1 MSEKPNNL
9 AFYVG
14 ATIAIGL
21 AGAAWSWALLGSTN
35 FLSNYFRNA
44 PVKEEPAKAEDSMS
58 FRYEFTEPDIT
69 STGPDIGI
77 IKKNPSF
84 TGLIPMP
91 AISGPD
97 PIPLTL
103 DDMVAKTAEKVN
115 QKLNEGIM
123 KAIDLEAPILLDYGL
138 NNLYRS
144 GLSPD
149 DYTSFV
155 LGKANLT
162 ISTGLKD
169 TYYHKSMMELPNDIK
184 ADVQQFNNYKQ
195 GFEDLLSELYVND
208 MNLLTPEA
216 IIAVASYH
224 KIRNN
229 IDVSEERET
238 DLLGQIIVENIE
250 EYFPLIDV
258 NNFEQSHNKMNE
270 AMELVKTHMLKEPVD
285 SNDNKSKVI
294 ADCSDENILDY
305 MTGKTNQLKS
315 EADSE
320 AKTFYGAQQELLD
333 DFIAKGY
340 DECIGA
346 KLYLAGV
353 IASANVMISS
363 GINNSY
369 IHTENT
375 EFPDCTIAD
384 IKAFESYKKGFEFY
398 LEEKFGEDDFSL
410 NDFAD
415 TLDEYMVKFDPGIPK
430 NRVVDVKSSIIM
442 DIAEKYFP
450 NVMEEECPGVIEDF
464 HKPIQNNFI

>member
-1 MSEKPNNL
+1 MKELLKGLGVSAIAGFALGGLWLGYGNMSDGKKPKDEPE
-9 AFYVG
+9 
-14 ATIAIGL
+14 I
-21 AGAAWSWALLGSTN
+21 
-35 FLSNYFRNA
+35 R
-44 PVKEEPAKAEDSMS
+44 EPAPAPDVEASID
-58 FRYEFTEPDIT
+58 FTQPDIT
-69 STGPDIGI
+69 SQLDIRFGSDVGI
-77 IKKNPSF
+77 IKTALNS

-91 AISGPD
+91 TISGPN

-103 DDMVAKTAEKVN
+103 DDIVAKTVEKVN
-115 QKLNEGIM
+115 QKLDEGIM
-123 KAIDLEAPILLDYGL
+123 RYLDLAAPILMDYGL

-149 DYTSFV
+149 DYTLAV
-155 LGKANLT
+155 LEKAKP
-162 ISTGLKD
+162 IVSTGLKD
-169 TYYHKSMMELPNDIK
+169 TYYHKAMIELPSDIK
-184 ADVQQFNNYKQ
+184 ADVQQFDDYKK
-195 GFEDLLSELYVND
+195 GFKDLLNELYVND
-208 MNLLTPEA
+208 MNILTPEA

-224 KIRNN
+224 KVMNN
-229 IDVSEERET
+229 INVGEERET

-258 NNFEQSHNKMNE
+258 NNFEPLHSKMDE
-270 AMELVKTHMLKEPVD
+270 AMELVKAHMHKEQQD
-285 SNDNKSKVI
+285 SIYNKPQEI
-294 ADCSDENILDY
+294 ADCSDENVLNY
-305 MTGKTNQLKS
+305 MTEKAKQLRS